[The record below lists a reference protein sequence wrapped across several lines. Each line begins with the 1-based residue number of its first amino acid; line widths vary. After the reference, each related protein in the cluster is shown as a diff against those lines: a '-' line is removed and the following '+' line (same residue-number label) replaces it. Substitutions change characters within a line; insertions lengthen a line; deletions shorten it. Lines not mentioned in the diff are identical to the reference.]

1 MRWYIIIGTILMA
14 ILLTACSVNANAGN
28 SDAETATVKNED
40 LSDQYTDLVEII
52 KKAKG
57 TEINL
62 SETTEIIL
70 VDGTTGQRIVIDDK
84 DTVKTLVDEFL
95 NTKFTYINEGEES
108 GGYTYRVVF
117 CNNDKTVFDGSFM
130 GDSRIKISSQEFISS
145 EKALNSFK
153 VIKEMFASTDR
164 TSETDS
170 DENNTETQNENTV
183 KEGWQKVE
191 VDPSTGSKKYIS
203 LMLPEEWTYEIVNSE
218 DYPIS
223 DLLISF
229 YPKDKTDGSISVGYM
244 TGFSVCGTGLEQE
257 EIDFNGYGAW
267 KGTYYNNAYWDF
279 INLKDEYRD
288 CVITNNAGDTWYAD
302 FEGVVDEIL
311 KTVEFKIP
319 DKLLKDGAITDI
331 TVTSLPEGYE
341 YKFSDIAA
349 IQNIREYFD
358 TLHLESEFTENPNEY
373 CGMTWVLKFT
383 YSDQTEETIYHFGN
397 MFVRNANGQ
406 WFKMRYDEA
415 EKLDG
420 ILADIEIFPL
430 TSSDDKVDRFLEL
443 LGEVPYTGY
452 DNDRF
457 YNVSPSELSEKY
469 GFNILKLD
477 LSFNILKLDQSCCS
491 YLMYEDKIYSLESS
505 FGGYGTTSFAVADIN
520 KDGLKELYFTYSW
533 GSGIHRSQ
541 IGYFDP
547 ATKEVICFNYSN
559 TNNDMTFYVDAGT
572 LVVCNAEVRADS
584 FVDIDT
590 ICLTKVGE
598 LRFEEDQIN
607 FVTSEQAASQEI
619 HSMDDKDEKM
629 FVLER
634 PDTNLEFWITE
645 NVDNVDFS
653 KYQERYGL
661 MGGTEYYG
669 SDYVPSIDE
678 EGNQLD
684 PEACVLYTVTS
695 YPDYSSQ
702 TRHITSIYITDPSIN
717 VYGLTVNSTK
727 DEVKSV
733 IESNGFTYQD
743 HGGTNGVLYV
753 KDKVSFFF
761 MEKLWIH
768 IRVKVENENQLVF

>member
-1 MRWYIIIGTILMA
+1 MKKQILFLA
-14 ILLTACSVNANAGN
+14 ILVLIVSISGCSKKESETKPGTGADMPEKNTDCTFKAVVTEVNDAEMVVKPVPGSAELRS
-28 SDAETATVKNED
+28 SDAIAIGKAAITDNSNPEIGDTYEIIYDGRILESYPAG
-40 LSDQYTDLVEII
+40 LSNVSSVVLVEGHQDNKPII
-52 KKAKG
+52 ESEHVISYNLGDLAEHFTSTPVIAGSGEKLEIRTQVLCDADIHLYLDDQELKKSHSDSDYWG
-57 TEINL
+57 YSFTMP
-62 SETTEIIL
+62 
-70 VDGTTGQRIVIDDK
+70 DK
-84 DTVKTLVDEFL
+84 DVVITAKPY
-95 NTKFTYINEGEES
+95 TK
-108 GGYTYRVVF
+108 
-117 CNNDKTVFDGSFM
+117 
-130 GDSRIKISSQEFISS
+130 S
-145 EKALNSFK
+145 E
-153 VIKEMFASTDR
+153 IYGI
-164 TSETDS
+164 SETDN
-170 DENNTETQNENTV
+170 DENNTEIQNENTV

-229 YPKDKTDGSISVGYM
+229 HPKDKTDGSISVGYM
-244 TGFSVCGTGLEQE
+244 TGFGVCGTGLEQE

-267 KGTYYNNAYWDF
+267 KGTYYNNTYWNF

-288 CVITNNAGDTWYAD
+288 CVIINNAGDTWYAD

-311 KTVEFKIP
+311 KTLEFKIP
-319 DKLLKDGAITDI
+319 DKLLKDGDIIDI

-349 IQNIREYFD
+349 IQNIREYFE

-383 YSDQTEETIYHFGN
+383 YSDKTEETIYHFGN
-397 MFVRNANGQ
+397 MFVRNASGQ

-469 GFNILKLD
+469 GFNIFKLD

-598 LRFEEDQIN
+598 LRFEDDQIRLVVKN
-607 FVTSEQAASQEI
+607 QDDFLKFDNEI
-619 HSMDDKDEKM
+619 
-629 FVLER
+629 
-634 PDTNLEFWITE
+634 N
-645 NVDNVDFS
+645 
-653 KYQERYGL
+653 
-661 MGGTEYYG
+661 
-669 SDYVPSIDE
+669 
-678 EGNQLD
+678 
-684 PEACVLYTVTS
+684 
-695 YPDYSSQ
+695 
-702 TRHITSIYITDPSIN
+702 
-717 VYGLTVNSTK
+717 
-727 DEVKSV
+727 
-733 IESNGFTYQD
+733 
-743 HGGTNGVLYV
+743 
-753 KDKVSFFF
+753 
-761 MEKLWIH
+761 
-768 IRVKVENENQLVF
+768 

>member
-28 SDAETATVKNED
+28 SDAETAIVKNENV
-40 LSDQYTDLVEII
+40 SGEYTDLVEII

-62 SETTEIIL
+62 SETTEVIL

-84 DTVKTLVDEFL
+84 DTVKTLVDEFS

-117 CNNDKTVFDGSFM
+117 CNNDKTVFDGSFI
-130 GDSRIKISSQEFISS
+130 GDSRIMISSKEFISS

-153 VIKEMFASTDR
+153 VIKEMFASSTDR

-170 DENNTETQNENTV
+170 DENNTEIQNENTV

-203 LMLPEEWTYEIVNSE
+203 FMLPEDWNYEIVNSE

-229 YPKDKTDGSISVGYM
+229 HPKDKTDGSISVGYM
-244 TGFSVCGTGLEQE
+244 TGFGVCGTGLEQE
-257 EIDFNGYGAW
+257 KINFNGYGAW
-267 KGTYYNNAYWDF
+267 KGTYYNNTYWNF

-288 CVITNNAGDTWYAD
+288 CVIINNAGDTWYAD

-319 DKLLKDGAITDI
+319 DKLLKDGDIIDI

-349 IQNIREYFD
+349 IQNIREYFE

-383 YSDQTEETIYHFGN
+383 YSDKTEETIYHFGN
-397 MFVRNANGQ
+397 MFVRNASGQ
-406 WFKMRYDEA
+406 WYKMRYDEA

-469 GFNILKLD
+469 GFNIFKLD

-491 YLMYEDKIYSLESS
+491 YLMYEDKIYSLGSS

-607 FVTSEQAASQEI
+607 FVTSEQAASQTYEGNGNLTTETDGMDTDRMITIAQDYVISNLMGYDGEVIDIENPTIEI
-619 HSMDDKDEKM
+619 IDELPGDYHHISDISDKEGGYYKVT
-629 FVLER
+629 FT
-634 PDTNLEFWITE
+634 TNLDDLLGPIGVYMDNAG
-645 NVDNVDFS
+645 NVI
-653 KYQERYGL
+653 
-661 MGGTEYYG
+661 G
-669 SDYVPSIDE
+669 SDYRE
-678 EGNQLD
+678 
-684 PEACVLYTVTS
+684 
-695 YPDYSSQ
+695 
-702 TRHITSIYITDPSIN
+702 
-717 VYGLTVNSTK
+717 
-727 DEVKSV
+727 
-733 IESNGFTYQD
+733 
-743 HGGTNGVLYV
+743 
-753 KDKVSFFF
+753 
-761 MEKLWIH
+761 
-768 IRVKVENENQLVF
+768 

>member
-28 SDAETATVKNED
+28 SDAETAIVKNENV
-40 LSDQYTDLVEII
+40 SGEYTDLVEII

-84 DTVKTLVDEFL
+84 DTVKTLVDEFS

-117 CNNDKTVFDGSFM
+117 CNNDKTVFDGSFI
-130 GDSRIKISSQEFISS
+130 GDSRIMISSKEFISS

-153 VIKEMFASTDR
+153 VIKEMFASSTDK

-203 LMLPEEWTYEIVNSE
+203 FMLPEDWNYEIVNSE

-229 YPKDKTDGSISVGYM
+229 HPKDKTDGSISVGYM
-244 TGFSVCGTGLEQE
+244 TGFGVCGTGLEQE
-257 EIDFNGYGAW
+257 KIDFNGYGAW
-267 KGTYYNNAYWDF
+267 KGTYYNNTYWNF

-288 CVITNNAGDTWYAD
+288 CVIINNAGDTWYAD

-319 DKLLKDGAITDI
+319 DKLLKDGDIIDI

-341 YKFSDIAA
+341 YKFSDTAA
-349 IQNIREYFD
+349 IQNIREYFE

-383 YSDQTEETIYHFGN
+383 YSDKTEETIYHFGN
-397 MFVRNANGQ
+397 MFVRNASGQ

-469 GFNILKLD
+469 GFNIFKLD
-477 LSFNILKLDQSCCS
+477 LPFNILKLDQSCCS
-491 YLMYEDKIYSLESS
+491 YLMYEDKIYSLGSS

-533 GSGIHRSQ
+533 G
-541 IGYFDP
+541 
-547 ATKEVICFNYSN
+547 
-559 TNNDMTFYVDAGT
+559 
-572 LVVCNAEVRADS
+572 
-584 FVDIDT
+584 
-590 ICLTKVGE
+590 
-598 LRFEEDQIN
+598 
-607 FVTSEQAASQEI
+607 
-619 HSMDDKDEKM
+619 
-629 FVLER
+629 
-634 PDTNLEFWITE
+634 
-645 NVDNVDFS
+645 
-653 KYQERYGL
+653 
-661 MGGTEYYG
+661 
-669 SDYVPSIDE
+669 
-678 EGNQLD
+678 
-684 PEACVLYTVTS
+684 
-695 YPDYSSQ
+695 
-702 TRHITSIYITDPSIN
+702 
-717 VYGLTVNSTK
+717 
-727 DEVKSV
+727 
-733 IESNGFTYQD
+733 
-743 HGGTNGVLYV
+743 
-753 KDKVSFFF
+753 
-761 MEKLWIH
+761 
-768 IRVKVENENQLVF
+768 